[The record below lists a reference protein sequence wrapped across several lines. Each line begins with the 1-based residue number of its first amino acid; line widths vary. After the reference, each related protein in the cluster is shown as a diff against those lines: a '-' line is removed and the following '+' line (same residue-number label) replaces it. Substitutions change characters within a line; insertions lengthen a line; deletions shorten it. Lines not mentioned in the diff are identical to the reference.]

1 MSSPADRHAPDEQ
14 TVPESSGVPN
24 YSTARQYYVVV
35 LLALAGTLS
44 FIDRQILAVMIG
56 PIKRDLGGLTD
67 TQISLIIG
75 IAFALIY
82 SLASLPL
89 ARIADR
95 YNRRNL
101 IAAGIAGWSA
111 MTAMAGF
118 ANSFWQL
125 FAARMGVGIGEA
137 TLGPATTSLVADYW
151 ARERLPLAYGIV
163 AIAPFLGTGIAS
175 IVGGP
180 LIDYLEAR
188 PRLSLPLFGEMY
200 SWQSVLVLVGLPGVL
215 FALAMFTMRE
225 PKRLQSGLST
235 QDAALGKGGDTDHYS
250 YGQLWEFV
258 KSRWDYLKLHF
269 LAYLCLSIQG
279 FAFLTWVV
287 EFFVR
292 KHDWSRTQIGVSYGL
307 IAIVIGII
315 GSIWAG
321 YYAGKLIKKGKDD
334 GPMRLTYWGTLGLAP
349 LAIAMPLVSNA
360 WLSLALVI
368 PITFVMAMP
377 PGLSNAALQAI
388 APPRLRG
395 QLIAVYLICVSF
407 ISYALAPVIIGA
419 MNDFVFKRESAIDLS
434 LATLAAINYAI
445 AAFCLG
451 KSLKPLRA
459 HLTTAASWRAG

>member
-1 MSSPADRHAPDEQ
+1 MALPDRDPDEPAPNSADTGQ
-14 TVPESSGVPN
+14 TPD
-24 YSTARQYYVVV
+24 YSTGRKYYVVI

-56 PIKRDLGGLTD
+56 PIKRDLGGLSD

-75 IAFALIY
+75 VAFALIY

-101 IAAGIAGWSA
+101 IAAGIASWSA

-118 ANSFWQL
+118 AGSFWQL

-151 ARERLPLAYGIV
+151 ERERLPLAYGIV
-163 AIAPFLGTGIAS
+163 AVAPFLGTGIAS

-188 PRLSLPLFGEMY
+188 PKLSLPLFGEMY
-200 SWQSVLVLVGLPGVL
+200 SWQSVLVLVGLPGIVL
-215 FALAMFTMRE
+215 ALAMFTMRE
-225 PKRLQSGLST
+225 PKRLQSHLEST
-235 QDAALGKGGDTDHYS
+235 DGYS
-250 YGQLWEFV
+250 FAQLLEFV
-258 KSRWDYLKLHF
+258 RSRWDYLWLHF

-292 KHDWSRTQIGVSYGL
+292 KHDWSRTQIGVTYGI
-307 IAIVIGII
+307 IAIVLGIV

-321 YYAGKLIKKGKDD
+321 YYAGRLIARGHDD
-334 GPMRLTYWGTLGLAP
+334 GPMRLTLWGAIGLAP
-349 LAIAMPLVSNA
+349 LAIAMPLVANA
-360 WLSLALVI
+360 WMSLALVM
-368 PITFVMAMP
+368 PITFFMAMP
-377 PGLSNAALQAI
+377 SGLSNAALQAI
-388 APPRLRG
+388 APSRMRG

-407 ISYALAPVIIGA
+407 ISYALAPAIIGI
-419 MNDFVFKRESAIDLS
+419 MNDYVFKSEGAIDLS
-434 LATLAAINYAI
+434 LSTLAALNYGIAI
-445 AAFCLG
+445 VCLAL
-451 KSLKPLRA
+451 SLKPLRA
-459 HLTTAASWRAG
+459 HLLTAARWRPTT

>member
-1 MSSPADRHAPDEQ
+1 M
-14 TVPESSGVPN
+14 
-24 YSTARQYYVVV
+24 V

-56 PIKRDLGGLTD
+56 PIKRDLGGLSD

-75 IAFALIY
+75 VAFALIY

-101 IAAGIAGWSA
+101 IAAGIASWSA

-125 FAARMGVGIGEA
+125 FGARMGVGIGEA
-137 TLGPATTSLVADYW
+137 SLGPATTSIVADYW
-151 ARERLPLAYGIV
+151 ERERLPLAYGIV

-188 PRLSLPLFGEMY
+188 PKLSLPLFGEMY
-200 SWQSVLVLVGLPGVL
+200 SWQSVLVLVGLPGIL
-215 FALAMFTMRE
+215 LALAMFTMRE
-225 PKRLQSGLST
+225 PVRLQTGRSEQEASSG
-235 QDAALGKGGDTDHYS
+235 YS
-250 YGQLWEFV
+250 WGELYEFV
-258 KSRWDYLKLHF
+258 KSRWDYLWLHF

-292 KHDWSRTQIGVSYGL
+292 KHDWSRTQIGVTYGT
-307 IAIVIGII
+307 IAIVAGIV

-321 YYAGKLIKKGKDD
+321 YYAGRMIAQGRDD
-334 GPMRLTYWGTLGLAP
+334 APMRLTFIGSLLLGP
-349 LAIAMPLVSNA
+349 LAIVMPLLGNA
-360 WLSLALVI
+360 WLALLLVV
-368 PITFVMAMP
+368 PITFFMAMP
-377 PGLSNAALQAI
+377 SGLSNAALQAI
-388 APPRLRG
+388 APGRMRG

-407 ISYALAPVIIGA
+407 ISYAIAPLIIGL
-419 MNDFVFKRESAIDLS
+419 MNDYVFKSENAIDIS
-434 LATLAAINYAI
+434 LATLAAINYSV
-445 AAFCLG
+445 AALCLG
-451 KSLKPLRA
+451 FSLKPLRA
-459 HLTTAASWRAG
+459 HLKTAASWRTS

>member
-1 MSSPADRHAPDEQ
+1 MSRPGRQDDSN
-14 TVPESSGVPN
+14 VPN
-24 YSTARQYYVVV
+24 YSRGQQYYVVV

-56 PIKRDLGGLTD
+56 PIKRDLGGLSD

-101 IAAGIAGWSA
+101 IAAGIASWSA

-151 ARERLPLAYGIV
+151 ERERLPLAYGIV
-163 AIAPFLGTGIAS
+163 AVAPFLGTGLAS

-200 SWQSVLVLVGLPGVL
+200 SWQSVLVLVGLPGIL
-215 FALAMFTMRE
+215 LSLAMFSMRE
-225 PKRLQSGLST
+225 PRRLQSKL
-235 QDAALGKGGDTDHYS
+235 DRDKAGGHYS
-250 YGQLWEFV
+250 YGELLEFV
-258 KSRWDYLKLHF
+258 KSRWNYLGLHF

-292 KHDWSRTQIGVSYGL
+292 KHDWSRTQIGVTYGL

-321 YYAGKLIKKGKDD
+321 YYAGRMIAQGKDD
-334 GPMRLTYWGTLGLAP
+334 GPMRLTFWGAIGLTP
-349 LAIAMPLVSNA
+349 LAIAMPLVENA

-368 PITFVMAMP
+368 PITFFMAMP

-407 ISYALAPVIIGA
+407 ISYALAPSIIGI
-419 MNDFVFKRESAIDLS
+419 MNDYVFKSESAIDLS
-434 LATLAAINYAI
+434 LSTLAVINYSI
-445 AAFCLG
+445 ASLCLG
-451 KSLKPLRA
+451 LSLKPLRA
-459 HLTTAASWRAG
+459 HLKTAALWRLDS

>member
-1 MSSPADRHAPDEQ
+1 MSPQ
-14 TVPESSGVPN
+14 
-24 YSTARQYYVVV
+24 YSRAKQYYVVI

-44 FIDRQILAVMIG
+44 FVDRQILAVMIG
-56 PIKRDLGGLTD
+56 PIKRDLGGLSD

-101 IAAGIAGWSA
+101 IAAGIASWSA

-151 ARERLPLAYGIV
+151 ERERLPLAYGIV
-163 AIAPFLGTGIAS
+163 AVAPFLGTGLAS

-200 SWQSVLVLVGLPGVL
+200 SWQSVLVLVGLPGIL
-215 FALAMFTMRE
+215 LALAMFTMRE
-225 PKRLQSGLST
+225 PKRLQSQVSAPAEG
-235 QDAALGKGGDTDHYS
+235 AEGEEPEEHYS
-250 YGQLWEFV
+250 YAQLLEFV
-258 KSRWDYLKLHF
+258 KSRWDYLSLHF
-269 LAYLCLSIQG
+269 IAYLCLSIQG

-292 KHDWSRTQIGVSYGL
+292 KHDWSRTQIGISYGL
-307 IAIVIGII
+307 IAIFIGII

-321 YYAGKLIKKGKDD
+321 YFAGRMIAKGNDD
-334 GPMRLTYWGTLGLAP
+334 GPMRLAFWGTLGLAP
-349 LAIAMPLVSNA
+349 CAILMPLVSHA
-360 WLSLALVI
+360 WLALAMVV
-368 PITFVMAMP
+368 PITFFMAMP
-377 PGLSNAALQAI
+377 SGLSNAALQAI
-388 APPRLRG
+388 APSRLRG

-407 ISYALAPVIIGA
+407 ISYALAPSIIGI
-419 MNDFVFKRESAIDLS
+419 MNDYVFKSESAIDISLS
-434 LATLAAINYAI
+434 TLAAFNYCI

-451 KSLKPLRA
+451 RSLKPLRA
-459 HLTTAASWRAG
+459 HLTTAALWRAGES